1 MALRTPFAEE
11 LCATAKFIVGG
22 GKGILAAD
30 ESTGTIG
37 QRFDS
42 IGVENTYENRQAYRI
57 LLLGTEGVGE
67 SISGC
72 IFYEEA
78 LDYVDENGVNIID
91 LCKKENIIP
100 GIKVDKG
107 VVKLMG
113 ADNETDT
120 QGLDG
125 LAERCQGYYA
135 KGCRFAKWRAVLRI
149 GPNEPS
155 EQAMVCNAHSL
166 ARYASIC
173 QMNGLVP
180 IVEPEVLCDGTHSIE
195 ECAAKSK
202 AVFAH
207 VAKALALQ
215 NILLE
220 GCLLKP
226 NMITPGMQNE
236 HKASAQ
242 EIAFQT
248 ITTLSRTIPPSMV
261 GITFLS
267 GGQSEEEASVNL
279 NAMNAMEDIRKP
291 WALTFSYG
299 RALQQSVLKTWLGK
313 PENVEAA
320 RAALKERASANSQAA
335 QGKYAGG
342 SGATDSTYVMNYT
355 Y

>member
-11 LCATAKFIVGG
+11 LCATAKFIVAP

-37 QRFDS
+37 QRFDNIS
-42 IGVENTYENRQAYRI
+42 VENTYENRQAYRT

-67 SISGC
+67 YLSGC

-78 LDYVDENGVNIID
+78 LDYKDENGTSILD
-91 LCKKENIIP
+91 LCKRENIIP

-113 ADNETDT
+113 LENETAT

-149 GPNEPS
+149 AANEPS
-155 EQAMVCNAHSL
+155 ELSMVENAHTL
-166 ARYASIC
+166 ARYATIC

-202 AVFAH
+202 SVFAH
-207 VAKALALQ
+207 VAKALALH
-215 NILLE
+215 NVLLE

-226 NMITPGMQNE
+226 NMITPGMQCE
-236 HKASAQ
+236 TKASAQ

-261 GITFLS
+261 GVVFLS
-267 GGQSEEEASVNL
+267 GG
-279 NAMNAMEDIRKP
+279 
-291 WALTFSYG
+291 
-299 RALQQSVLKTWLGK
+299 
-313 PENVEAA
+313 
-320 RAALKERASANSQAA
+320 
-335 QGKYAGG
+335 
-342 SGATDSTYVMNYT
+342 
-355 Y
+355 